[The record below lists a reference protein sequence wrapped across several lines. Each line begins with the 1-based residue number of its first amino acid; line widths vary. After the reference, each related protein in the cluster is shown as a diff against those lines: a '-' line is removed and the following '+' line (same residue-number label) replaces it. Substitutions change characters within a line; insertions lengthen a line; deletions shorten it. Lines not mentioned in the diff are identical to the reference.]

1 MRPVAG
7 RKDVRKAMVGTRKE
21 AAMASQI
28 VMPKMSETMEEGVVV
43 KWLKREGDRVASG
56 DALAEIETDKAVLE
70 LEATT
75 AGVLY
80 KILAQEDSKVPVG
93 QLLAVIGVEGEDVSS
108 LISQSSSPSP
118 TTIAAS
124 LISAPSP
131 SSVASR
137 SETVARPEPST
148 RERIDA
154 SPLARRMAE
163 EVGIDIAQVPGTGP
177 GGRVVKRDIEAFWA
191 QPPGQPLPL
200 PTATVATPATALEV
214 SPQVRAPLPQ
224 IGVAGVDHIDHELSM
239 MRKTIARRMALS
251 KTTAPHFYLT
261 TEIDMERAVSMRH
274 SLNELAADEAKI
286 SFNDMILKAVANAL
300 RQFPPMNVSYAD
312 ETIRAYQRVHLSV
325 AVALDDGVI
334 TPIIRDCDRKS
345 LGEIAREAKE
355 LTDRARSRRLKPE
368 DYTGG
373 TFSVTNLGMFDVEA
387 FAAIINPPEAA
398 ILAVGTIKQ
407 QPVVV
412 DGQLSIGHRMKVTLS
427 GDHRAIDGA
436 TGARFLQIVKRLLEQ
451 PLTLM
456 L

>member
-1 MRPVAG
+1 
-7 RKDVRKAMVGTRKE
+7 
-21 AAMASQI
+21 MASQI

-43 KWLKREGDRVASG
+43 KWLKSEGDRVASG
-56 DALAEIETDKAVLE
+56 DALAEIETDKAILE

-75 AGVLY
+75 AGVLR

-93 QLLAVIGVEGEDVSS
+93 QLLAVIGSADEDVSS
-108 LISQSSSPSP
+108 LIGRASLFPQPSSV
-118 TTIAAS
+118 TIAAS
-124 LISAPSP
+124 VTSAAPPSAIVP
-131 SSVASR
+131 SAG
-137 SETVARPEPST
+137 EIARPEPIT

-163 EVGIDIAQVPGTGP
+163 EARIDIAQVPGTGP
-177 GGRVVKRDIEAFWA
+177 GGRVVKRDIEAFLAQLRSQPSRPPTSPVTAPAAALEAGLQVPA
-191 QPPGQPLPL
+191 QPAP
-200 PTATVATPATALEV
+200 
-214 SPQVRAPLPQ
+214 VR
-224 IGVAGVDHIDHELSM
+224 VAGIDHTERELSM
-239 MRKTIARRMALS
+239 MRKTIVRRMVLS
-251 KTTAPHFYLT
+251 KATAPHFYLT
-261 TEIDMERAVSMRH
+261 TEIDMERAIIMRQ

-300 RQFPPMNVSYAD
+300 RQCPQINVSYAD
-312 ETIRAYQRVHLSV
+312 DKIRAHQRVHLSM
-325 AVALDDGVI
+325 AVALDDGLI
-334 TPIIRDCDRKS
+334 TPVIRDCDRKS

-355 LTDRARSRRLKPE
+355 LTERARARRLKPE

-373 TFSVTNLGMFDVEA
+373 TFSVSNLGMLDVEE

-436 TGARFLQIVKRLLEQ
+436 IGAQFLQIVKRLLER

>member
-1 MRPVAG
+1 
-7 RKDVRKAMVGTRKE
+7 MVGTRKE
-21 AAMASQI
+21 GSMASQI

-43 KWLKREGDRVASG
+43 KWLKHEGDRVASG

-75 AGVLY
+75 AGVLH

-93 QLLAVIGVEGEDVSS
+93 QILAVIGAEDEDVSP
-108 LISQSSSPSP
+108 LIGRSSSPSP
-118 TTIAAS
+118 MFMAAS
-124 LISAPSP
+124 PISAPPP
-131 SSVASR
+131 SAVAPGSG
-137 SETVARPEPST
+137 ETARPELIT

-163 EVGIDIAQVPGTGP
+163 EAEIDIAQVPGTGP
-177 GGRVVKRDIEAFWA
+177 GGRVVKRDIEGFRA
-191 QPPGQPLPL
+191 QSRSQSSHPSTPPVTAPAAAVDVG
-200 PTATVATPATALEV
+200 PTAPAQL
-214 SPQVRAPLPQ
+214 APV
-224 IGVAGVDHIDHELSM
+224 GGAGVDHTERELSM

-261 TEIDMERAVSMRH
+261 CEIDMERAIEMRQ
-274 SLNELAADEAKI
+274 SLNELAANEPKI

-300 RQFPPMNVSYAD
+300 RQFPQMNVSYAD
-312 ETIRAYQRVHLSV
+312 DKIRMHQGVHVSM
-325 AVALDDGVI
+325 AVALDDGLI
-334 TPIIRDCDRKS
+334 TPVIRDCDRKS
-345 LGEIAREAKE
+345 LGEIAREAQE
-355 LTDRARSRRLKPE
+355 LTARARARRLKPE

-373 TFSVTNLGMFDVEA
+373 TFSVSNLGMFDVEA
-387 FAAIINPPEAA
+387 FGAIINPPEAA

-427 GDHRAIDGA
+427 GDHRAVDGA

>member
-1 MRPVAG
+1 
-7 RKDVRKAMVGTRKE
+7 
-21 AAMASQI
+21 MASPI
-28 VMPKMSETMEEGVVV
+28 VMPKMSDTMDEGVVV

-70 LEATT
+70 LEATA
-75 AGVLY
+75 AGVLR

-93 QLLAVIGVEGEDVSS
+93 QLLAVIGSADEDVSS
-108 LISQSSSPSP
+108 LIDRSPSP
-118 TTIAAS
+118 FPQ
-124 LISAPSP
+124 PSP
-131 SSVASR
+131 VTMAASVASAAPP
-137 SETVARPEPST
+137 SAVVPSAGETARPESIT

-163 EVGIDIAQVPGTGP
+163 EARIDIAQVPGTGP
-177 GGRVVKRDIEAFWA
+177 GGRVVKRDIEAFLAQLRSQPSRPPTSPVTAPAAALEAGLQVPA
-191 QPPGQPLPL
+191 QPAP
-200 PTATVATPATALEV
+200 
-214 SPQVRAPLPQ
+214 VRVV
-224 IGVAGVDHIDHELSM
+224 GIDQTERELSM
-239 MRKTIARRMALS
+239 MRKTIVRRMVLS
-251 KTTAPHFYLT
+251 KATAPHFYLT
-261 TEIDMERAVSMRH
+261 TDIDMERAIIMRQ

-300 RQFPPMNVSYAD
+300 RQCPQINVSYAD
-312 ETIRAYQRVHLSV
+312 DKIRAHQRVHLSM
-325 AVALDDGVI
+325 AVALDDGLI
-334 TPIIRDCDRKS
+334 TPVIRDCDRKS
-345 LGEIAREAKE
+345 LGEVAREAKE
-355 LTDRARSRRLKPE
+355 LTELARARHLKPE

-373 TFSVTNLGMFDVEA
+373 TFSVSNLGMLDVEE

-436 TGARFLQIVKRLLEQ
+436 TGAQFLQIVKRLLER

>member
-1 MRPVAG
+1 V
-7 RKDVRKAMVGTRKE
+7 
-21 AAMASQI
+21 

-80 KILAQEDSKVPVG
+80 KILALEDSKVPVG
-93 QLLAVIGVEGEDVSS
+93 QPLAVIGAEGEDVSPLIDGSSALLPGSIADS
-108 LISQSSSPSP
+108 LK
-118 TTIAAS
+118 
-124 LISAPSP
+124 SAPSVSTVHP
-131 SSVASR
+131 GSEAS
-137 SETVARPEPST
+137 AGPQPAT

-154 SPLARRMAE
+154 SPLARRMAAE
-163 EVGIDIAQVPGTGP
+163 AGIDIAQVPGTGP
-177 GGRVVKRDIEAFWA
+177 GGRVVKRDIEAFLA
-191 QPPGQPLPL
+191 QPSSQATWP
-200 PTATVATPATALEV
+200 PTAPAPLAA
-214 SPQVRAPLPQ
+214 PQVEPTAPAQATLG
-224 IGVAGVDHIDHELSM
+224 GVTGLDHIERDLSM
-239 MRKTIARRMALS
+239 MRATIARRMALS

-261 TEIDMERAVSMRH
+261 TEIAMERAIAMRQ

-286 SFNDMILKAVANAL
+286 SFNAMILKAVANAL
-300 RQFPPMNVSYAD
+300 RQFPQMNVSYAD
-312 ETIRAYQRVHLSV
+312 GKIRTHQRVHLGM

-334 TPIIRDCDRKS
+334 TPVIRDCDRKS
-345 LGEIAREAKE
+345 LGEIAREANE
-355 LTDRARSRRLKPE
+355 LTARARARRLKPE

-373 TFSVTNLGMFDVEA
+373 TFSVSNLGMFGVEE

-398 ILAVGTIKQ
+398 ILAVGIIKQ

-436 TGARFLQIVKRLLEQ
+436 TGAQFLQIVKRLLEQ
-451 PLTLM
+451 PLRLM

>member
-1 MRPVAG
+1 
-7 RKDVRKAMVGTRKE
+7 
-21 AAMASQI
+21 MASQI

-43 KWLKREGDRVASG
+43 KWLKSEGDRVASG
-56 DALAEIETDKAVLE
+56 DALAEIETDKAILE

-75 AGVLY
+75 AGVLR

-93 QLLAVIGVEGEDVSS
+93 QLLAVIGSADEDVSS
-108 LISQSSSPSP
+108 LIGRASLFPQPLP
-118 TTIAAS
+118 VTIAAS
-124 LISAPSP
+124 VTSATPPSAIVP
-131 SSVASR
+131 SAG
-137 SETVARPEPST
+137 EIARPESIT

-163 EVGIDIAQVPGTGP
+163 EARIDIAQVPGTGP
-177 GGRVVKRDIEAFWA
+177 GGRVVKRDIEAFLAQLRSQPSRPPTSPVTAPAAALEAGLQVPA
-191 QPPGQPLPL
+191 QPAP
-200 PTATVATPATALEV
+200 
-214 SPQVRAPLPQ
+214 VR
-224 IGVAGVDHIDHELSM
+224 VAGIDQTERELSM
-239 MRKTIARRMALS
+239 MRKTIVRRMVLS
-251 KTTAPHFYLT
+251 KATAPHFYLT
-261 TEIDMERAVSMRH
+261 TEIDMERAIIMRQ

-300 RQFPPMNVSYAD
+300 RQCPQINVSYAD
-312 ETIRAYQRVHLSV
+312 DKIRAHQRVHLSM
-325 AVALDDGVI
+325 AVALDDGLI
-334 TPIIRDCDRKS
+334 TPVIRDCDRKS

-355 LTDRARSRRLKPE
+355 LTERARARRLKPE

-373 TFSVTNLGMFDVEA
+373 TFSVSNLGMLDVEE

-436 TGARFLQIVKRLLEQ
+436 TGAQFLQIVKRLLER